1 MMNPRELMRQIEELK
16 GDTLNL
22 PLPRRMALP
31 AIQGYRSLLLA
42 EVASMIEFCCKRDF
56 TLAHFLAESRE
67 HPTLDAM
74 RRQYRFTDSSFRTMF
89 MVSRHQFNNGPI
101 YTVSEGLAELL
112 ADTKVRENIPIRYFA
127 PPMRNCYIEFS
138 PAEKRHLS
146 PFKVEAA
153 GLKAILEGCY
163 LQETQYDFLPPMAGE
178 ARELLE
184 LDPHA
189 KTRVLEVGF
198 TASPVGLDAKSSTVL
213 LDTIDTFSIYIQDED
228 EPFGE
233 VLRRHQQL
241 NEHWQVIANTGF
253 ENLFQTLEFNAQQ
266 LSKILFY
273 LSVEREER
281 RVINE
286 ASDLEKRLK
295 GVADK
300 KKPKIEK
307 MLTRTYDRIVVG
319 PKTYTPIR
327 DRIAS
332 HNLPPGTKAPH
343 YRAGYFGI
351 RWIGSGQAKHT
362 ELRRVKETIINEELL
377 KGDKPGAR
385 DYEIR

>member
-1 MMNPRELMRQIEELK
+1 MTNLQELMQRIDELK
-16 GDTLNL
+16 GETLTL
-22 PLPRRMALP
+22 PLPRRMSLGPILKYRNLFLSQANP
-31 AIQGYRSLLLA
+31 FIQ
-42 EVASMIEFCCKRDF
+42 FCCEQND
-56 TLAHFLAESRE
+56 TLAHFIARSRDNS
-67 HPTLDAM
+67 TLQELRSQFKFNDGA
-74 RRQYRFTDSSFRTMF
+74 FRTMF
-89 MVSRHQFNNGPI
+89 LVSRHQYNNGPI
-101 YTVSEGLAELL
+101 YTVSEGLNSLL

-127 PPMRNCYIEFS
+127 PPMRNCYIEFA
-138 PAEKRHLS
+138 PAEKRSES
-146 PFKVEAA
+146 PFRVEGA

-163 LQETQYDFLPPMAGE
+163 LQETSYDALPPMATE

-198 TASPVGLDAKSSTVL
+198 TASPIGLPGRSSPAL
-213 LDTIDTFSIYIQDED
+213 LDTIDTLSIYIQDED

-241 NEHWQVIANTGF
+241 NEHADVIANNGYKD
-253 ENLFQTLEFNAQQ
+253 LFQTLQSNTEQ

-281 RVINE
+281 RVVNE
-286 ASDLEKRLK
+286 AADLEKRLK
-295 GVADK
+295 SVADK

-307 MLTRTYDRIVVG
+307 MLTRAYDRIIVG
-319 PKTYTPIR
+319 PKSYTPIR
-327 DRIAS
+327 DRIES
-332 HNLPPGTKAPH
+332 MSLPAGTKSPH

-351 RWIGSGQAKHT
+351 RWMGSGTAKHA
-362 ELRRVKETIINEELL
+362 ELRRVKEAIINEELL
-377 KGDKPGAR
+377 KGEKPGAR

>member
-1 MMNPRELMRQIEELK
+1 MMNPREMIRRIEELK

-22 PLPRRMALP
+22 PLPRRMELP
-31 AIQGYRSLLLA
+31 AIDHYRNLFLIDANPVIERCLLQNY
-42 EVASMIEFCCKRDF
+42 
-56 TLAHFLAESRE
+56 TLAHFLATSRGE
-67 HPTLDAM
+67 PSLSVM
-74 RRQYRFTDSSFRTMF
+74 RPQYNDGAFRTMF
-89 MVSRHQFNNGPI
+89 MVSRHQFFKGPI
-101 YTVSEGLAELL
+101 YTVSEGLSGLL

-127 PPMRNCYIEFS
+127 PPMRNCYIEFT
-138 PAEKRHLS
+138 PAEKRHEC
-146 PFKVEAA
+146 PFRVEAA

-163 LQETQYDFLPPMAGE
+163 LQETTHDVLPEMATE

-184 LDPHA
+184 LDPQA
-189 KTRVLEVGF
+189 KTRILEVGF
-198 TASPVGLDAKSSTVL
+198 TASPVGLHGDRSTAL
-213 LDTIDTFSIYIQDED
+213 LDTIDTISIYIQDED

-241 NEHWQVIANTGF
+241 NQHWKVIATNEYQDLF
-253 ENLFQTLEFNAQQ
+253 ETLQKNIAQ

-286 ASDLEKRLK
+286 ASDLEKKLK

-300 KKPKIEK
+300 KKPKVEK
-307 MLTRTYDRIVVG
+307 MITRAYDRIVVG
-319 PKTYTPIR
+319 PKSYTPIR

-332 HNLPPGTKAPH
+332 QNLPAGTKTPH

-351 RWIGSGQAKHT
+351 RWIGSGSAKHT
-362 ELRRVKETIINEELL
+362 ELRRVKEAFINEELL
-377 KGDKPGAR
+377 KGGKPSPR